1 MKIQIK
7 LFRPINSLPN
17 ELQISK
23 LDDNETYVLSYSI
36 SKFKKNI
43 AIGIVEKFD
52 QKYYIMS
59 IIGLIFFYYKKK
71 SQDEV
76 SGNVLAFCQL
86 VKDIMPSSR
95 PLVDLRVAE

>member
-7 LFRPINSLPN
+7 LFRPIDTLPN

-52 QKYYIMS
+52 QKYYLMS
-59 IIGLIFFYYKKK
+59 IIGRNFTFDNKFYKISYH
-71 SQDEV
+71 DDTYI
-76 SGNVLAFCQL
+76 VL
-86 VKDIMPSSR
+86 DI
-95 PLVDLRVAE
+95 DFN